1 MCVSDRQRNSL
12 KKIVRDMREGECIH
26 VWRSVKK
33 EGEVEKRT
41 SDMEQEREQDRVR
54 YKQNNMSDR

>member
-12 KKIVRDMREGECIH
+12 RKMRDMREGKCIH

-33 EGEVEKRT
+33 EGEVEKRM
-41 SDMEQEREQDRVR
+41 SDMEQEREQDGVR
-54 YKQNNMSDR
+54 HKQNNMSDR

>member
-1 MCVSDRQRNSL
+1 M
-12 KKIVRDMREGECIH
+12 VRDMREGEGID

-41 SDMEQEREQDRVR
+41 SDMEQDRAQDRVR
-54 YKQNNMSDR
+54 YKEII